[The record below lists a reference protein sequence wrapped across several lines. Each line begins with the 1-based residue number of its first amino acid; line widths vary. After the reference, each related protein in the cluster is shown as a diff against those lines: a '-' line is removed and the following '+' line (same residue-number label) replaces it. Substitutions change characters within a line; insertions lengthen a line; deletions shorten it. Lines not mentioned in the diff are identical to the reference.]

1 VVSVLDVRRMSE
13 GLLAMLFT
21 AGLLWFG
28 TGLQPFWPLLWLAPL
43 PVLWFAS
50 RSAWCVSALVA
61 TSAWFLG
68 SLNMWHYFYG
78 VLGMPCFLVVSILLL
93 FALVFT
99 SALLHF
105 RALLKRGMYWSAVLA
120 FPAVWVSFEYLLN
133 LVSPHGTTGSLA
145 YSQLNF
151 LPFLQLASLTGPW
164 GLSFLVMLL
173 PASLAAGIHLGRWAM
188 KQALGIVGTVIAVL
202 GLVLL
207 FGAARLAAPA
217 PDSTVKVGLMASD
230 QPGQVDVAQAGEST
244 ARLLV
249 AYATQA
255 SALSARGA
263 QVIVLPEKLGVMAD
277 SGSTD
282 ALFQSVADRYKVEVV
297 VGLVSASPLRKLNQ
311 ARVYAPGVPVRTY
324 DKQHLLPVF
333 ESGFQAGMDLTLLSR
348 PSGIWGVAICKDM
361 DFMTPSR
368 HYGQAGAGLL
378 LVPAWDFVVDR
389 FEHGHKAVMRGVEG
403 GFSVVRAAKQG
414 YLTASD
420 DRGRILGETT
430 TDPASFVSLI
440 VAVPVMHHN
449 TLYQCWGDWFAWIAI
464 ALVAFTLGQL
474 YRSNQRPE

>member
-1 VVSVLDVRRMSE
+1 
-13 GLLAMLFT
+13 MLFT

-164 GLSFLVMLL
+164 GLSPL
-173 PASLAAGIHLGRWAM
+173 P
-188 KQALGIVGTVIAVL
+188 
-202 GLVLL
+202 
-207 FGAARLAAPA
+207 
-217 PDSTVKVGLMASD
+217 
-230 QPGQVDVAQAGEST
+230 
-244 ARLLV
+244 
-249 AYATQA
+249 
-255 SALSARGA
+255 
-263 QVIVLPEKLGVMAD
+263 
-277 SGSTD
+277 
-282 ALFQSVADRYKVEVV
+282 
-297 VGLVSASPLRKLNQ
+297 SPL
-311 ARVYAPGVPVRTY
+311 G
-324 DKQHLLPVF
+324 
-333 ESGFQAGMDLTLLSR
+333 S
-348 PSGIWGVAICKDM
+348 IWGG
-361 DFMTPSR
+361 
-368 HYGQAGAGLL
+368 GQ
-378 LVPAWDFVVDR
+378 
-389 FEHGHKAVMRGVEG
+389 
-403 GFSVVRAAKQG
+403 
-414 YLTASD
+414 
-420 DRGRILGETT
+420 
-430 TDPASFVSLI
+430 
-440 VAVPVMHHN
+440 
-449 TLYQCWGDWFAWIAI
+449 
-464 ALVAFTLGQL
+464 
-474 YRSNQRPE
+474 